1 MNRFRFASMPVYPT
15 LANAAIRFEIFSLPA
30 CRTWLLLIGC
40 CRSQIVGRDFYL
52 CNHKI
57 LNIMK
62 KLLSIVSFLFCI
74 FCVISC
80 TNTQPSNQ
88 SEEIQVVETPPIYEL
103 TLDTETPIVGTGVD
117 YFQIIDENIVLTKF
131 NDTIN
136 DFYVTKLTVEILKK
150 DDVRHFEEFKIIIL
164 DENKEEMFGFET
176 TLNLEQDSEWDLESK
191 LNYGD
196 GFVDCKFQNYIDSD
210 FCKNEDEIKA
220 SIKAFHDNMPKA
232 KYFRVLIQLQ

>member
-1 MNRFRFASMPVYPT
+1 
-15 LANAAIRFEIFSLPA
+15 
-30 CRTWLLLIGC
+30 
-40 CRSQIVGRDFYL
+40 
-52 CNHKI
+52 
-57 LNIMK
+57 MK

-103 TLDTETPIVGTGVD
+103 TLDTEKPIVGTGAD
-117 YFQIIDENIVLTKF
+117 YFQIVDDNIVLTKF

-136 DFYVTKLTVEILKK
+136 DFYETHLTIKVLKLK
-150 DDVRHFEEFKIIIL
+150 DIQSFEEIEIIIL
-164 DENKEEMFGFET
+164 DENKEEMFGFQT
-176 TLNLEQDSEWDLESK
+176 TLNLDQNSEWDLEKK
-191 LNYGD
+191 LEYGD
-196 GFVDCKFQNYIDSD
+196 GFVDCYFWNTIDSD
-210 FCKNEDEIKA
+210 FCKSEDEIKA